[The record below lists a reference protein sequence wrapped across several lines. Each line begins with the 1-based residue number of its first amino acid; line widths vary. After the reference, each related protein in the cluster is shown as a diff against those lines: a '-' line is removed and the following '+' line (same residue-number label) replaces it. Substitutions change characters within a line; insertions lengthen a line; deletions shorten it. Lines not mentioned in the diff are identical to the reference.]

1 MQCHLADSD
10 DVGGRGTCFR
20 ISAVVAGPLMTPETV
35 EYGCTNPE
43 CGILLTFPA
52 ETVGATVQCGVC
64 QHIFTLGST

>member
-1 MQCHLADSD
+1 M
-10 DVGGRGTCFR
+10 
-20 ISAVVAGPLMTPETV
+20 VAGPLMTPETV